1 MTLLTY
7 HSKYVVQSSTAISTT
22 STTLQDD
29 SYASQ
34 TFYLDSTKTVLA
46 IYVAN
51 NTVEAADANSLT
63 NAISI
68 DGTDHSTAN
77 QASAVS
83 DGAAGLSR
91 NTCFWIG
98 SLNAGTHTI
107 KGRFAATMPAG
118 TISVRNRTL
127 LIYIFNGNEFTFVE
141 NNTQQS
147 TTSVTYVD
155 DSYATATFTPTGAC
169 KALILYAANTA
180 FNSSE
185 SFYGKKI
192 CIRVGSTDYTACE
205 AHQSPLNYDCGNSL
219 CTAYAL
225 PLTAT
230 STTVKG
236 RFACVVSGSETVTID
251 KHVLGVLLLDD
262 STTVDLSSS
271 TTQVSNSSTTLA
283 NDTQATIT
291 RSASGE
297 LLVLAQATQKLDTS
311 GSIDGNIY
319 GISIDSTDVAHTRFA
334 PSLYPSFPFS
344 GFVTYAQT
352 VTSGSHTIYGRFAA
366 NVSGQTAKI
375 DTRILIALWFST
387 STPPTILECASTISG
402 SGSLSTTATVIESAQ
417 TLSCAST
424 ISGSGNLTANN
435 ILYKLL
441 SSILSGSGSSTSQAR
456 ICKLITSTV
465 SGSGSSTA
473 NNILLTFLQLAS
485 SLSGSGS
492 STANI
497 IEFERLASSVS
508 GSGTQTG
515 NANLQKQISSSVSSS
530 GSESANI
537 IIFELLNSSVTGSGS
552 QSGNSSLQKSVSST
566 ISGSGSETATAFVYN
581 LINSVVSGSGT
592 QTGNGILYQFLS
604 SILSGAGD
612 ETANITVLNFG
623 AGVECSSTMIG
634 SGSQSAS
641 SSVFDFVS
649 SNISGSGT
657 QTGNAKLNKIIGS
670 VLSGSGSQS
679 SSAVVSAYL
688 SSSVSGS
695 GSQTANDIL
704 YKFISSIISGSSEQS
719 ANAVVLNYGSGVECY
734 SSVTGS
740 GSQSANPLLYNYI
753 NSTVSGAGSETGNA
767 NLQKKIASSVSGSG
781 SQTSRATLQKMIQSI
796 IEGNGKYTSS
806 VLTYEQLSSVLSGS
820 GSSSANP
827 TLTNYISSTV
837 SGSGTQTA
845 SASLQEIISSILKGS
860 GEYSADATI
869 IIITHEDFK
878 YPLTVVLNA
887 KTRTATIIQN
897 RRTVT
902 FN

>member
-68 DGTDHSTAN
+68 DGTDHSTAT
-77 QASAVS
+77 QAGAVS
-83 DGAAGLSR
+83 DGADGVAGLSR

-107 KGRFAATMPAG
+107 KGRFAATIQAG

-185 SFYGKKI
+185 SFFGKKI

-205 AHQSPLNYDCGNSL
+205 AQQSPLYFDLGNSL

-236 RFACVVSGSETVTID
+236 RFACAEYGSETVTID

-297 LLVLAQATQKLDTS
+297 LLVLAQATQKLDTY
-311 GSIDGNIY
+311 GSTDGNIY

-334 PSLYPSFPFS
+334 PSQQGCPFS

-387 STPPTILECASTISG
+387 STPPTTLECASTMIG

-456 ICKLITSTV
+456 IYKLITSTV
-465 SGSGSSTA
+465 
-473 NNILLTFLQLAS
+473 
-485 SLSGSGS
+485 SGSGS

-497 IEFERLASSVS
+497 IEFERLASS
-508 GSGTQTG
+508 
-515 NANLQKQISSSVSSS
+515 
-530 GSESANI
+530 
-537 IIFELLNSSVTGSGS
+537 
-552 QSGNSSLQKSVSST
+552 
-566 ISGSGSETATAFVYN
+566 
-581 LINSVVSGSGT
+581 VSGSGT

-796 IEGNGKYTSS
+796 IEGNGEYTSS

-845 SASLQEIISSILKGS
+845 SASLQEIISSILEGS

>member
-22 STTLQDD
+22 SSTLQDD

-51 NTVEAADANSLT
+51 NTVEAADANILI

-77 QASAVS
+77 QAGAVS
-83 DGAAGLSR
+83 DGLAGLSR

-107 KGRFAATMPAG
+107 KGRFASTMQG
-118 TISVRNRTL
+118 YTISVRNRTL

-147 TTSVTYVD
+147 TTSATYVD

-185 SFYGKKI
+185 SIYGKKI

-205 AHQSPLNYDCGNSL
+205 AHQSPIYLDSGNSL

-236 RFACVVSGSETVTID
+236 RFACVVSGSESVTID

-311 GSIDGNIY
+311 GSTDGNIY

-334 PSLYPSFPFS
+334 PSQQGFPFS

-352 VTSGSHTIYGRFAA
+352 ATSGSHTIYGRFAA

-387 STPPTILECASTISG
+387 STPPTTLECASTMIG

-456 ICKLITSTV
+456 IYKLITSTV

-473 NNILLTFLQLAS
+473 NNILLTILQLAS

-719 ANAVVLNYGSGVECY
+719 ANVVVLNYGSGVECY

-796 IEGNGKYTSS
+796 IEGNGEYTSS

-845 SASLQEIISSILKGS
+845 SASLQEIISSILEGS

>member
-107 KGRFAATMPAG
+107 KGRFAATMQAG

-311 GSIDGNIY
+311 GSTDGNIY

-456 ICKLITSTV
+456 IYKLITSTV
-465 SGSGSSTA
+465 
-473 NNILLTFLQLAS
+473 
-485 SLSGSGS
+485 SGSGS

-670 VLSGSGSQS
+670 ILSGSGSQS

-796 IEGNGKYTSS
+796 IEGNGEYTSS

-845 SASLQEIISSILKGS
+845 SASLQEIISSILEGS

-878 YPLTVVLNA
+878 YPLTVILNA

>member
-51 NTVEAADANSLT
+51 NTVEAADVNSLT

-77 QASAVS
+77 QAGAVS
-83 DGAAGLSR
+83 DYSACLSR

-107 KGRFAATMPAG
+107 KGRFAATLPGG

-147 TTSVTYVD
+147 TTSETYVD

-185 SFYGKKI
+185 SFFGKKI

-205 AHQSPLNYDCGNSL
+205 AHQSPIYLDCENSL

-236 RFACVVSGSETVTID
+236 RFACVVSGSEPVTID

-311 GSIDGNIY
+311 GSTDGNIY

-334 PSLYPSFPFS
+334 PCQQGCPFS

-387 STPPTILECASTISG
+387 STPPTTLECASTMIG

-456 ICKLITSTV
+456 IYILITSTV

-581 LINSVVSGSGT
+581 IINSVVSGSGT

-796 IEGNGKYTSS
+796 IEGNGEYTSS

-845 SASLQEIISSILKGS
+845 SASLQEIISSILEGS

>member
-1 MTLLTY
+1 MTLLTF
-7 HSKYVVQSSTAISTT
+7 HSKYVVQSSTAVTTT
-22 STTLQDD
+22 SSSLVDD
-29 SYASQ
+29 TQASQ
-34 TFYLDSTKTVLA
+34 TFSLDATKTVLV
-46 IYVAN
+46 IYISN
-51 NTVEAADANSLT
+51 NLQGETSRDRGRK
-63 NAISI
+63 NAINV
-68 DGTDHSTAN
+68 DG
-77 QASAVS
+77 S
-83 DGAAGLSR
+83 DYSVLGDAGATSDFIQR
-91 NTCFWIG
+91 NACFWIG
-98 SLNAGTHTI
+98 TLAAGEHTI
-107 KGRFAATMPAG
+107 KGRIASTQD
-118 TISVRNRTL
+118 TYTVTVSNRTL
-127 LIYIFNGNEFTFVE
+127 LIYIFNGDEYSFVSDY
-141 NNTQQS
+141 TSLSSTS
-147 TTSVTYVD
+147 TTYID
-155 DSYATATFTPTGAC
+155 DSYAQATFIPSGSC
-169 KALILYAANTA
+169 KALILYSASKTDYLSNSDSNAGFKGCINIAN
-180 FNSSE
+180 
-185 SFYGKKI
+185 
-192 CIRVGSTDYTACE
+192 TDYTACE
-205 AHQSPLNYDCGNSL
+205 TYKSSIGSVAKSIT
-219 CTAYAL
+219 TAYATSL
-225 PLTAT
+225 SAA

-236 RFACVVSGSETVTID
+236 RLASASGSGKFTITS
-251 KHVLGVLLLDD
+251 HVLGVLLLDPAV
-262 STTVDLSSS
+262 TLDLTNS
-271 TTQVSNSSTTLA
+271 TTQVTTSSTSFIDDA
-283 NDTQATIT
+283 QASIT
-291 RSASGE
+291 RTFDGE
-297 LLVLAQATQKLDTS
+297 LLTVASAAKIH
-311 GSIDGNIY
+311 GST
-319 GISIDSTDVAHTRFA
+319 GISFYGTAYGLNVDNTDVVNSRSSMYYSAEY
-334 PSLYPSFPFS
+334 SESN
-344 GFVTYAQT
+344 FVAYAQT
-352 VTSGSHTIYGRFAA
+352 VASGSHTIKGRFAS
-366 NVSGQTAKI
+366 NSGSNTRPV

-387 STPPTILECASTISG
+387 STPPTTLECASTISG

-456 ICKLITSTV
+456 IYKLITSTV

-552 QSGNSSLQKSVSST
+552 QTGNSSLQKSVSST

-796 IEGNGKYTSS
+796 IEGNGEYTSS

-845 SASLQEIISSILKGS
+845 SASLQEIISSILEGS

>member
-51 NTVEAADANSLT
+51 NTVEAADANILT

-68 DGTDHSTAN
+68 DGTDHSTAT
-77 QASAVS
+77 QAGVVS

-107 KGRFAATMPAG
+107 KGRFAATIQAG

-147 TTSVTYVD
+147 TTSATYVD

-185 SFYGKKI
+185 SIYGKKI

-205 AHQSPLNYDCGNSL
+205 AHQSPLTSNFGNSL

-236 RFACVVSGSETVTID
+236 RFASVIGSNTVTID

-311 GSIDGNIY
+311 GSTDGNIY

-334 PSLYPSFPFS
+334 PSQQHFPFS

-352 VTSGSHTIYGRFAA
+352 ATSGSHTIYGRFAA

-387 STPPTILECASTISG
+387 STPPTTLECASTMIG

-456 ICKLITSTV
+456 IYKLITSTV
-465 SGSGSSTA
+465 
-473 NNILLTFLQLAS
+473 
-485 SLSGSGS
+485 SGSGS

-796 IEGNGKYTSS
+796 IEGNGEYTSS

>member
-51 NTVEAADANSLT
+51 NTVEAADANILT

-68 DGTDHSTAN
+68 DGTDHCTAT

-107 KGRFAATMPAG
+107 KGRFAATIQAG

-185 SFYGKKI
+185 SISGKKI

-205 AHQSPLNYDCGNSL
+205 AHQSPLNFDCGNSL

-236 RFACVVSGSETVTID
+236 RFACVESGSETVTID

-297 LLVLAQATQKLDTS
+297 LLVLAQATQKLGTY
-311 GSIDGNIY
+311 GSTDGNIY

-334 PSLYPSFPFS
+334 PSLYPSLPCS

-352 VTSGSHTIYGRFAA
+352 ATSGSHTIYGRFAA

-387 STPPTILECASTISG
+387 STPPTTLECASTMIG

-456 ICKLITSTV
+456 IYKLITSTV

-649 SNISGSGT
+649 SNISGSG
-657 QTGNAKLNKIIGS
+657 
-670 VLSGSGSQS
+670 
-679 SSAVVSAYL
+679 
-688 SSSVSGS
+688 
-695 GSQTANDIL
+695 SQTANDIL

-719 ANAVVLNYGSGVECY
+719 ANVVVLNYGSGVECY
-734 SSVTGS
+734 SSVIGS

-796 IEGNGKYTSS
+796 IEGNGEYTSS

-845 SASLQEIISSILKGS
+845 SASLQEIISSILEGS

-869 IIITHEDFK
+869 IIITHKDFK

>member
-34 TFYLDSTKTVLA
+34 TFSLDSTKTVLA

-51 NTVEAADANSLT
+51 NTVEAADGNSLT

-77 QASAVS
+77 QAGAVS
-83 DGAAGLSR
+83 DYSAILSR

-98 SLNAGTHTI
+98 SLNAGNHTI
-107 KGRFAATMPAG
+107 KGRFAATLPGG

-147 TTSVTYVD
+147 TTSATYVD

-180 FNSSE
+180 VNSSE
-185 SFYGKKI
+185 SIYGKKI

-205 AHQSPLNYDCGNSL
+205 AHQSPITFDFGNSL

-236 RFACVVSGSETVTID
+236 RFACVSGSNTVTID

-311 GSIDGNIY
+311 GSTDGNIY

-334 PSLYPSFPFS
+334 PSQQGFPFS

-352 VTSGSHTIYGRFAA
+352 ATSGSHTIYGRFAA

-387 STPPTILECASTISG
+387 STPPTTLECASTISG

-456 ICKLITSTV
+456 IYKLITSTV

-473 NNILLTFLQLAS
+473 NNILLTILQLAS

-704 YKFISSIISGSSEQS
+704 YKFISSILSGSSEQS

-796 IEGNGKYTSS
+796 IEGNGEYTSS

-845 SASLQEIISSILKGS
+845 SASLQEIISSILEGS

>member
-51 NTVEAADANSLT
+51 NTVEAADANILI

-77 QASAVS
+77 QAGAVS
-83 DGAAGLSR
+83 DGLAGLSR

-107 KGRFAATMPAG
+107 KGRFAATLQAG

-147 TTSVTYVD
+147 TTSATYVD

-185 SFYGKKI
+185 SIYGKKI

-205 AHQSPLNYDCGNSL
+205 AHQSPIYLDSGNSL

-236 RFACVVSGSETVTID
+236 RFACVVSGSESVTID

-311 GSIDGNIY
+311 GSTDGNIY

-334 PSLYPSFPFS
+334 PSQQGFPFS

-352 VTSGSHTIYGRFAA
+352 ATSGSHTIYGRFAA

-387 STPPTILECASTISG
+387 STPPTTLECASTMIG

-456 ICKLITSTV
+456 IYKLITSTV

-796 IEGNGKYTSS
+796 IEGNGEYTSS

-845 SASLQEIISSILKGS
+845 SASLQEIISSILEGS

>member
-34 TFYLDSTKTVLA
+34 TFSLDSTKTVLA

-51 NTVEAADANSLT
+51 NTVAAADSNSLT

-77 QASAVS
+77 QAGAVS
-83 DGAAGLSR
+83 DGLAGLSR

-107 KGRFAATMPAG
+107 KGRFAATLPGG

-147 TTSVTYVD
+147 TTSATYVD

-180 FNSSE
+180 FYSSE
-185 SFYGKKI
+185 DISGKKI

-205 AHQSPLNYDCGNSL
+205 AHQSPIYFDSGNSL

-236 RFACVVSGSETVTID
+236 RFACVEYGTHTVVTID

-311 GSIDGNIY
+311 GSTDGNIY

-334 PSLYPSFPFS
+334 PSQQGFPFS

-366 NVSGQTAKI
+366 NVSGQTAII

-387 STPPTILECASTISG
+387 STPPTTLECASTMIG

-435 ILYKLL
+435 ILYKFL

-456 ICKLITSTV
+456 IYKLITSTV

-657 QTGNAKLNKIIGS
+657 QTGNAKLNKIIVS

-734 SSVTGS
+734 SSVAGS

-796 IEGNGKYTSS
+796 IEGNGEYTSS

-845 SASLQEIISSILKGS
+845 SASLQEIISSILEGS

>member
-51 NTVEAADANSLT
+51 NTVEAADANILI

-77 QASAVS
+77 QAGAVS
-83 DGAAGLSR
+83 DGLAGLSR

-107 KGRFAATMPAG
+107 KGRFASTMQG
-118 TISVRNRTL
+118 YTISVRNRTL

-147 TTSVTYVD
+147 TTSATYVD

-180 FNSSE
+180 FYSSE
-185 SFYGKKI
+185 SIFGKKI

-205 AHQSPLNYDCGNSL
+205 AHQSPIYLDSGNSL

-236 RFACVVSGSETVTID
+236 RFACVSGSNTVTID

-311 GSIDGNIY
+311 GSTDGNIY

-334 PSLYPSFPFS
+334 PCQQGFPFS

-352 VTSGSHTIYGRFAA
+352 ATSGSHTIYGRFAA

-387 STPPTILECASTISG
+387 STPPTTLECASTISG

-456 ICKLITSTV
+456 IYKLITSTV

-473 NNILLTFLQLAS
+473 NNILLTILQLAS

-612 ETANITVLNFG
+612 ETANITVINFG

-704 YKFISSIISGSSEQS
+704 YKLISSIISGSSEQS

-796 IEGNGKYTSS
+796 IEGNGEYTSS

-845 SASLQEIISSILKGS
+845 SASLQEIISSILEGS